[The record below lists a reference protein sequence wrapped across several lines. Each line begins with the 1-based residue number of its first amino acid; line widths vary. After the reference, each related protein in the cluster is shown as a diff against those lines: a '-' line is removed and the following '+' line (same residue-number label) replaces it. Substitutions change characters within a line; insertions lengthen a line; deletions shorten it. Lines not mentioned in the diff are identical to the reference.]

1 MSHRVSAVETSQ
13 TLGRGLRVLELLA
26 DAPDGRTV
34 SDLAADLGVG
44 RTVVYRLLATLEE
57 YGLVRRD
64 TEGRARLALGVLR
77 LARAVH
83 PLLRAAALPELRRLA
98 ETVGLTA
105 SLSILEGSEV
115 LAVAV
120 VEPSWTDF
128 HVAYREGTR
137 HPRERGAA
145 GRAIGASGRGS
156 SRWASSSRVPTASRR
171 RCRSPGSTR
180 RWASSGLSAIDETA
194 VGPQVVA
201 AAAGDRGGVDQ
212 GQRPVGDRGWR
223 GRSSSTSA
231 RPLRWPRAGR

>member
-1 MSHRVSAVETSQ
+1 M
-13 TLGRGLRVLELLA
+13 
-26 DAPDGRTV
+26 
-34 SDLAADLGVG
+34 SDLAAELGVG

-57 YGLVRRD
+57 HGLVRRD
-64 TEGRARLALGVLR
+64 GEGRARLALGVLR

-137 HPRERGAA
+137 HPRNRGAA
-145 GRAIGASGRGS
+145 GRAIRASVPWVVSVGELQPGAH
-156 SRWASSSRVPTASRR
+156 
-171 RCRSPGSTR
+171 
-180 RWASSGLSAIDETA
+180 GLAA
-194 VGPQVVA
+194 PLPVV
-201 AAAGDRGGVDQ
+201 GVDASV
-212 GQRPVGDRGWR
+212 GVVGLVGDRR
-223 GRSSSTSA
+223 GRRSA
-231 RPLRWPRAGR
+231 LRWWLPPRGSPRR